1 MKKII
6 SGVVVAGVGIALC
19 ASSAM
24 ALLVTGDVPS
34 KAKGIKG
41 EFVTGYEPCSTPTQ
55 SSNPPIVLP
64 GCSPVRSDTVCEFG
78 SKGTGKFGASVSKTD
93 VKISASLKGLSCA
106 AGTVLTMGT
115 TTNVTTEDCTAGD
128 CTLIVPANFPIGTCT
143 VDTKGGCSV
152 KGTVEGFLGDTT
164 VFKDGKIVNIEIQA
178 INVLRGA
185 ARPFSAGVRIGP
197 K

>member
-1 MKKII
+1 MRKVIL
-6 SGVVVAGVGIALC
+6 GFAVVALT

-24 ALLVTGDVPS
+24 ALLTTGDVPS
-34 KAKGIKG
+34 KAKGLKG
-41 EFVTGYEPCSTPTQ
+41 EFVTGYEPCSTPNQ
-55 SSNPPIVLP
+55 SSFPPIVLP
-64 GCSPVRSDTVCEFG
+64 GCTPVRSDSVCEFG
-78 SKGTGKFGASVSKTD
+78 SKGAGKFGATVSKTD
-93 VKISASLKGLSCA
+93 VKLSASFSGLSCT
-106 AGTVLTMGT
+106 AGTILTVGT

-143 VDTKGGCSV
+143 VDTKGGCKIS
-152 KGTVEGFLGDTT
+152 GTVEGFLGNTT

-185 ARPFSAGVRIGP
+185 NRPFAAGVRIGP